1 MNNQTIVIN
10 EYYLDLQSA
19 IYDNI
24 KDFEKIYNMI
34 KGVFDIYIAPDY
46 SAEGINNFEEYIQPV
61 NIAKRLSDKT
71 TKLIIAWERNE
82 PVGVIE
88 IRGKSHISL
97 FFVSQ
102 KYQKRGLGKLLFK
115 EGFKNYTDSISV
127 NSSPYAVTIYEK
139 LGFKKVAGELIKNGI
154 TYIPMLKE

>member
-46 SAEGINNFEEYIQPV
+46 STEGIYNFEEYIKPV
-61 NIAKRLSDKT
+61 NIAKRLREKT
-71 TKLIIAWERNE
+71 TKLITAWYKDEL
-82 PVGVIE
+82 VGVLE
-88 IRGKSHISL
+88 IRDKSHISL
-97 FFVSQ
+97 FFVSSEF
-102 KYQKRGLGKLLFK
+102 QKRGIGGQLFVK
-115 EGFKNYTDSISV
+115 GFQNYTESISV
-127 NSSPYAVTIYEK
+127 NSSPYAAVIYEK
-139 LGFKKVAGELIKNGI
+139 LGFEKVAGELVKNGI

>member
-1 MNNQTIVIN
+1 MNNQTIAIN
-10 EYYLDLQSA
+10 EYCVEATSE
-19 IYDNI
+19 IY
-24 KDFEKIYNMI
+24 KDVKKMEKIFYMI
-34 KGVFDIYIAPDY
+34 KEIFDIYIGPDY
-46 SAEGINNFEEYIQPV
+46 STEGRETFEEYIRPK

-71 TKLIIAWERNE
+71 TKLIVAWERNE

-115 EGFKNYTDSISV
+115 EGFKNYTESISV